1 MKTLEIKRLSGYINR
16 REEEGIEKGVEK
28 GRVEGIEIGVEK
40 GRAEEKAESKAEKEE
55 MIRGLVKSGVEISI
69 VASAT
74 KLTVEEIKKIINS

>member
-1 MKTLEIKRLSGYINR
+1 MRNYKDEDTQIKRLSGYINR
-16 REEEGIEKGVEK
+16 REEEGRAE
-28 GRVEGIEIGVEK
+28 

-55 MIRGLVKSGVEISI
+55 MIRDLVKSGVEISI